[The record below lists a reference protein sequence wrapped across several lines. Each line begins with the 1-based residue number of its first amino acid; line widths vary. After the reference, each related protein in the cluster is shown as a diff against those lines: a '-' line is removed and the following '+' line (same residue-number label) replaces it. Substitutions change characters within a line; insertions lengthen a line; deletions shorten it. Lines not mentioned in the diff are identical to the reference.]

1 MQLSKRLTLKQLR
14 ALVAVADSASFT
26 MAARLLHLTQPAVS
40 MQIRQAER
48 VVGQVLF
55 DGRREIRLTPAGE
68 VLVRGARQAIEALD
82 LAEVELKARLGVA
95 AGTVDVVAVTTAEY
109 FVPYLLAEFGRR
121 YPEITFRLTVENRER
136 VGALLQENR
145 TEVAIMG
152 QPPRAL
158 ELRCMPFAPHRLS
171 FVARP
176 DHPLAERRRINPAA
190 LAGERLLLREQGS
203 GTRDNLERFFRMHGV
218 QPLAADELGS
228 NETIKQAV
236 MAGMGI
242 AFLSHHTFAM
252 EAESGRMIRLDV
264 LDTPVIRE
272 WNVIARADRPFTPA
286 QDALLDFLSTEG
298 AAMMR
303 TLGH

>member
-1 MQLSKRLTLKQLR
+1 MKLSRRLTLKQLR

-40 MQIRQAER
+40 MQIREAER
-48 VVGQVLF
+48 VVGQVLV

-68 VLVRGARQAIEALD
+68 ILVRGARQAIGALD
-82 LAEVELKARLGVA
+82 LAEVELKATLGVA
-95 AGTVDVVAVTTAEY
+95 AGAVDVVAITTAEY

-136 VGALLQENR
+136 VTALLQEQR
-145 TEVAIMG
+145 AEVAIMG
-152 QPPRAL
+152 QPPRGL
-158 ELRCMPFAPHRLS
+158 DLRCIPFAPHRLS

-176 DHPLAERRRINPAA
+176 DHPLASKRRISPAA
-190 LAGERLLLREQGS
+190 LGGERLLLREQGS
-203 GTRDNLERFFRMHGV
+203 GTRDHLERFLRMHGV
-218 QPLAADELGS
+218 QALAADELGS

-252 EAESGRMIRLDV
+252 EVESGRMVRLDV
-264 LDTPVIRE
+264 ADTPLIRE
-272 WNVIARADRPFTPA
+272 WNVLARADRPLTPA
-286 QDALLDFLSTEG
+286 QDALLDFLQTE
-298 AAMMR
+298 AATMMR
-303 TLGH
+303 ALGH